1 MGRVLTSEILDV
13 LSPDDPRALCSRRDI
28 ALINAVMRQSTIMAE
43 ALSAFPAPKL
53 IADLGGGDGRFM
65 LRVARRLARRW
76 PGVTLMIAD
85 RRAIV
90 SVETRAC
97 YARLGW
103 RCENL
108 TGGVLE
114 TLPLIRPDI
123 VTANLFLHHLDDAA
137 LKALLALVARQAK
150 GLVACEPRRSAFALL
165 GARMVFALG
174 VNDVTRHDAV
184 ASVRAGFRG
193 RELSHLWPQ
202 DANWRLGEHGVF
214 PFTHLFHAM
223 ASSGEAIGPKNK
235 ASSREAVGQKNAV

>member
-13 LSPDDPRALCSRRDI
+13 LPPADPRALRSRRDLV
-28 ALINAVMRQSTIMAE
+28 LINAVMCQSRIMAN
-43 ALSAFPAPKL
+43 ALSAFAAPKL

-65 LRVARRLARRW
+65 LRVAKRLAKQW
-76 PGVTLMIAD
+76 PGVTVMIAD

-108 TGGVLE
+108 TGDVLE

-137 LKALLALVARQAK
+137 LSQLLGLVARHTKAF
-150 GLVACEPRRSAFALL
+150 VACEPRRSAFALL

-174 VNDVTRHDAV
+174 ANDVTRHDAV
-184 ASVRAGFRG
+184 ASVRAGFGG
-193 RELSHLWPQ
+193 RELSGLWPAGA
-202 DANWRLGEHGVF
+202 DWRLAEHGVF
-214 PFTHLFHAM
+214 PFTHLFQAHAL
-223 ASSGEAIGPKNK
+223 
-235 ASSREAVGQKNAV
+235 